1 MGAANLRIKFP
12 TPSGPVALDI
22 FSWVSTLRTCDFVRF
37 MCVRRE
43 VVLYV
48 NRGRSGPG
56 GSWEWEAK
64 YLLKSSAFCLLQ
76 ATTWLPA
83 LIDGIESIFLFPKRP
98 LVIFHHLCGDR
109 SSC

>member
-1 MGAANLRIKFP
+1 MSCLSPFLKTGKTCARFQISGNIPLERETLNRWQRGLARMGAANLRIKFP

-22 FSWVSTLRTCDFVRF
+22 FNWVSTLRTCDFVRF

-56 GSWEWEAK
+56 GSWE
-64 YLLKSSAFCLLQ
+64 
-76 ATTWLPA
+76 
-83 LIDGIESIFLFPKRP
+83 
-98 LVIFHHLCGDR
+98 
-109 SSC
+109 